1 MQILISNKIKV
12 INPTQE
18 MIDYCN
24 SNLVIDNPL
33 YITCLKLNKNVN
45 RIPRKLYLFAKK
57 KNELVIPF
65 GKLLDIY
72 NIYNK
77 TSKELQNGITLNFHK
92 PFYNNLILNNNAVNL
107 YDYQVQAINYLIAKK
122 GGILISPTG
131 SGKTTIGLYLI
142 YKLKLKALWIA
153 HTNEL
158 LNQAQQRAKSMFLN
172 GDFAFI
178 REGKLEIGKDITFA
192 TIQTLSKIDKSEYEN
207 EFDLVI
213 VDEAHRCVGSVSN
226 SKMFYKVVGNINA
239 RYKYGLTATLIRSDS
254 LIPTVYS
261 ILGNVAYTILD
272 EQIKQYKIF
281 ATYKPIILSTQ
292 IDFKEY
298 LTSDGMFNYN
308 NLIHALSFNY
318 ERNKSILDNIT
329 TLYRQ
334 DSNNYQ
340 LVLCKL
346 REHCKILYEELQK
359 QNLDCQLILGGDKKT
374 QIKSRVIVSTFAL
387 MSEGVDFVKWNILH
401 FTLPIKDK
409 KTIIQCKGRIER
421 KDKDNLNK
429 KAVVID
435 YIDNNIPYCKKA
447 SKLKERVCK

>member
-1 MQILISNKIKV
+1 MQIYISNKIR
-12 INPTQE
+12 IIRPTQE
-18 MIDYCN
+18 IIDYCN
-24 SNLVIDNPL
+24 SSLVIDNPL

-45 RIPRKLYLFAKK
+45 RIPKKLYLFAKK

-72 NIYNK
+72 NIYNN
-77 TSKELQNGITLNFHK
+77 TSKEYQEGLFLNFHK
-92 PFYNNLILNNNAVNL
+92 PYFNTLLLNEKSVNL
-107 YDYQVQAINYLIAKK
+107 YDYQQQAIKVLTSKK

-158 LNQAQQRAKSMFLN
+158 LNQAYNRAKSMFLN

-178 REGKLEIGKDITFA
+178 REGKFEVGKDISFA

-239 RYKYGLTATLIRSDS
+239 RYKYGLTATLIRADS
-254 LIPTVYS
+254 LIPTIYS

-281 ATYKPIILSTQ
+281 ATYKPIILNTQ
-292 IDFKEY
+292 LDYSEF
-298 LTSDGMFNYN
+298 LTSDGMFDYN
-308 NLIHALSFNY
+308 NLIRALSFNY
-318 ERNKSILDNIT
+318 ERNKIILENII
-329 TLYRQ
+329 TLYNQ
-334 DSNNYQ
+334 DTNNYQ

-346 REHCKILYEELQK
+346 REHCKLLYEELSK
-359 QNLDCQLILGGDKKT
+359 ENIDCQLILGGDKKT

-435 YIDNNIPYCKKA
+435 YVDENIAYCKRA
-447 SKLKERVCK
+447 SKLKERICK